1 MKRNPIT
8 IAVGAV
14 LLLIFILLLFLFQVR
29 QTQVA
34 VVTTFGKATRPITEP
49 GLKFRLP
56 WPIQNVYKFDQRI
69 NSLESGIEQ
78 VQTSDGYSLLVQ
90 VYAGWKISEP
100 QQFFPRFAG
109 STNQAIKSL
118 QGLLR
123 NAYSGVVGKYPFSAF
138 ISTDPKNVK
147 LAEIEQEMLQRVQAD
162 ARANTY
168 GIEIK
173 FLGIKRLGLP
183 ESVTK
188 LVFDTMKSERER
200 LASAIESDGRRQA
213 IEIRSK
219 ADSESA
225 KTLAEAEAQ
234 ATIALG
240 KAEKEAAT
248 SFGIFNQEPELAML
262 LLKLKALEDL
272 LQSRTTLIL
281 DDSTIPVDLLRSVP
295 RPGEKKN

>member
-1 MKRNPIT
+1 MKRNPVT

-14 LLLIFILLLFLFQVR
+14 LLLIFFLLLFLFQVR

-34 VVTTFGKATRPITEP
+34 VVTTFGRATRPITEP
-49 GLKFRLP
+49 GIKLRLP

-78 VQTSDGYSLLVQ
+78 VQTADGYSLLVQ
-90 VYAGWKISEP
+90 VYAGWKISQP

-138 ISTDPKNVK
+138 ISTDPNNVK
-147 LAEIEQEMLQRVQAD
+147 LAEIEGEMLERVQAD
-162 ARANTY
+162 ARANSY

-173 FLGIKRLGLP
+173 FVGIKRLGLP

-213 IEIRSK
+213 IEVRSK

-225 KTLAEAEAQ
+225 KMLAEADAQ
-234 ATIALG
+234 ATITLG
-240 KAEKEAAT
+240 RAEKEAAS
-248 SFGIFNQEPELAML
+248 SFSIFNQEPELAGF
-262 LLKLKALEDL
+262 LLKLRALEDL
-272 LQSRTTLIL
+272 LRSRTTLIL
-281 DDSTIPVDLLRSVP
+281 DDSTVPADLLRSLP
-295 RPGEKKN
+295 QAGGKKN